1 MTRRPVGRS
10 GASLRVV
17 SGELGGRR
25 FAAPE
30 GDATRPTG
38 ERVREATFNALESL
52 GAVAGARVLDPFAG
66 SGALGIEALSRGAAQ
81 ARFVERDREAAAV
94 LAANVEA
101 LGLGDRARVVVGD
114 ARAAM
119 GSDVPWDLVLLDP
132 PYAADRWADLLEATA
147 SVLAP
152 DGVVVIE
159 SDREVPVPAS
169 LEVIRSKTYGGTV
182 VQFATL
188 AGAPS

>member
-1 MTRRPVGRS
+1 M
-10 GASLRVV
+10 

-81 ARFVERDREAAAV
+81 ARFVERDRGAAAV

-101 LGLGDRARVVVGD
+101 LGLGDRAQVVVGD
-114 ARAAM
+114 ARSAM
-119 GSDVPWDLVLLDP
+119 GSDLPWDLVLLDP
-132 PYAADRWADLLEATA
+132 PYAADRWVDLLEAVA

-159 SDREVPVPAS
+159 SDREVPVPGS